1 VSTAFAAGLL
11 RRQLTLALRR
21 PAEMANPLLFFAM
34 VVMLFPLGIGP
45 DPSQLARF
53 APGIFWIVALLST
66 LMAAESMFRSDFEDG
81 SLEQLVLMPQPLFFS
96 CLVYAAAHWLI
107 TGLPL
112 VIMAPLFAVML
123 QLPGSAIGVLMLS
136 LLLGT
141 GVLSLVGS
149 IGAALTVGLR
159 RGGILLSLL
168 ILPLYVPVLIFG
180 SGAVQFAAQGNPA
193 LPQLSILAGMLAL
206 AVALAPLACAAG
218 LRISVDAG

>member
-1 VSTAFAAGLL
+1 MSAGFASGLL

-34 VVMLFPLGIGP
+34 VMMLFPLGIGP

-112 VIMAPLFAVML
+112 VLMAPLFAVML
-123 QLPGSAIGVLMLS
+123 QLPAAAMGVLLLS
-136 LLLGT
+136 LVLGT

-180 SGAVQFAAQGNPA
+180 SGAVQFAVQGNSA
-193 LPQLSILAGMLAL
+193 VPQLSILAGMLAL

>member
-1 VSTAFAAGLL
+1 MSGTFVGSLL

-21 PAEMANPLLFFAM
+21 PAELLNPLLFFAM

-45 DPSQLARF
+45 DPSQLAKF

-66 LMAAESMFRSDFEDG
+66 LMAAEGMFRSDYDDG
-81 SLEQLVLMPQPLFFS
+81 SLEQLLLMPQPLFMTS
-96 CLVYAAAHWLI
+96 LVYALAHWLL

-112 VIMAPLFAVML
+112 MLMAPLFAMML
-123 QLPGSAIGVLMLS
+123 QLPMTALMTLEIS

-149 IGAALTVGLR
+149 IGAALTVSLR
-159 RGGILLSLL
+159 RGGVLLSLV

-180 SGAVQFAAQGNPA
+180 SGAVQFAVNGQSAQ
-193 LPQLSILAGMLAL
+193 PQLLILGGMLSL
-206 AVALAPLACAAG
+206 AIALAPFACAAG

>member
-1 VSTAFAAGLL
+1 MSGTFVGSLL

-21 PAEMANPLLFFAM
+21 PAELLNPLLFFAM

-45 DPSQLARF
+45 DPSQLAKF

-66 LMAAESMFRSDFEDG
+66 LMAAEGMFRSDYDDG
-81 SLEQLVLMPQPLFFS
+81 SLEQLLLMPQPLFMTS
-96 CLVYAAAHWLI
+96 LVYALAHWLL

-112 VIMAPLFAVML
+112 MLMAPLFAMML
-123 QLPGSAIGVLMLS
+123 QLPMTALMTLEIS

-149 IGAALTVGLR
+149 IGAALTVSLR
-159 RGGILLSLL
+159 RGGVLLSLV

-180 SGAVQFAAQGNPA
+180 SGAVQFAVNGQSAQ
-193 LPQLSILAGMLAL
+193 PQLLIL
-206 AVALAPLACAAG
+206 
-218 LRISVDAG
+218 

>member
-1 VSTAFAAGLL
+1 MRAGFASGLL

-66 LMAAESMFRSDFEDG
+66 LMAAESLFRSDFEDG
-81 SLEQLVLMPQPLFFS
+81 SLEQLVLMAQPLFFS

-123 QLPGSAIGVLMLS
+123 QLPSSAIGVLLLS

-159 RGGILLSLL
+159 RGGMLLSLL
-168 ILPLYVPVLIFG
+168 VLPLYVPVLIFG
-180 SGAVQFAAQGNPA
+180 SGAVQFAAQGNSA
-193 LPQLSILAGMLAL
+193 QPQLLILAGMLAL